1 MKSAYAAAA
10 IYSFMTSWNAYLWPL
25 VIIQSEQNKTIVL
38 MISSIASGYTPD
50 FGVVMMAV
58 VIATLPMLVVFFA
71 LQKQFVQGV
80 LGSVKQ

>member
-1 MKSAYAAAA
+1 
-10 IYSFMTSWNAYLWPL
+10 
-25 VIIQSEQNKTIVL
+25 